1 MLLTVNRMSALR
13 ALRRERSENG
23 RLAGAR
29 TDLAAPDPTPR
40 KRWTAGIIPK
50 GPLAIDAPPSQ
61 DRPLDIVVPQARLR
75 PRAAL
80 FRSSVHGGDIP
91 PGSYVSLGEEVA
103 SVGPELLFLELAG
116 VMHPIVHALVGYELC
131 GTYARDPR
139 SPRTGSVTFGV
150 EPATTKARIAEF
162 LDGCPGLRGV
172 DQARRTLAHVADN
185 AWSPTEALLALL
197 VRLPVTELGFGAG
210 PVTLNVRHETTA
222 ELLQRGVRASRVP
235 DIEVDGTPMGFN
247 YDGYGHFDLA
257 SIARAE
263 SAEERM
269 GAMRSVR
276 EKYLDDLRRNRELA
290 ARGKIIL
297 PVIADDL
304 FADGGLD
311 TVMLEAALACEE
323 LCGQSLG
330 DVRLALASPLLAR
343 KRQELIWSL
352 LPWEPGTRY
361 ARAMAARQEAREGT
375 PEDVLLLGDEF
386 VTVEEVSLAGD

>member
-29 TDLAAPDPTPR
+29 TDLAVPDPTPR
-40 KRWTAGIIPK
+40 KRWTAGIVPK

-75 PRAAL
+75 PRAAF

-185 AWSPTEALLALL
+185 AWSPTEALL

-222 ELLQRGVRASRVP
+222 ELLQRGVRTSRVP

>member
-13 ALRRERSENG
+13 ALRHERSENG
-23 RLAGAR
+23 RLAGTR
-29 TDLAAPDPTPR
+29 TDLAAPDPTPQR
-40 KRWTAGIIPK
+40 RWTVSIVPK
-50 GPLAIDAPPSQ
+50 GPLAIDAPPSH
-61 DRPLDIVVPQARLR
+61 DRPLDVVVPQARLR
-75 PRAAL
+75 PRAAF
-80 FRSSVHGGDIP
+80 FRSSVHGDDIP
-91 PGSYVSLGEEVA
+91 PGSYVSLGAEVA

-139 SPRTGSVTFGV
+139 RPRTGTVTFGV
-150 EPATTKARIAEF
+150 EPATTRARISEF
-162 LDGCPGLRGV
+162 LDSCPGLRGV

-185 AWSPTEALLALL
+185 AWSPTEALLALI

-210 PVTLNVRHETTA
+210 SVTLNVRHETTA
-222 ELLQRGVRASRVP
+222 GLLQRGVRASRVP

-263 SAEERM
+263 SAEKRAEAIRN
-269 GAMRSVR
+269 VR

-290 ARGKIIL
+290 AHGKIIL

-311 TVMLEAALACEE
+311 AVMLEAAMACEE
-323 LCGQSLG
+323 LCGQTLG

-361 ARAMAARQEAREGT
+361 ARAMAARPEEREGV

-386 VTVEEVSLAGD
+386 VTVEEISLAGN